1 MKKFI
6 PLVILSVF
14 LTGCG
19 SADLSVTDENNQPE
33 AVTDTP
39 QLVFD
44 GEVIPDDLSGD
55 GFDYD
60 LTSLNANMMYGQVFD
75 MMTNPD
81 KYMGKSF
88 KIKGL
93 FSYYQD
99 PAKKQYF
106 SVYIPDAGAC
116 CGQGIEFVLRGEHS
130 YPDDYP
136 EPAAE
141 ITVTGTFNAYEEYAV
156 TYCQLTDA
164 EIVEI
169 GEKDERYNY
178 NG

>member
-6 PLVILSVF
+6 SLILLTVF

-19 SADLSVTDENNQPE
+19 SADLSITAESDRKEEVTE
-33 AVTDTP
+33 AKKIV
-39 QLVFD
+39 VD
-44 GEVIPDDLSGD
+44 GETVPDDLSND

-60 LTSLNANMMYGQVFD
+60 LTNLSANMMYGQVFD
-75 MMTNPD
+75 MMMNPE
-81 KYMGKSF
+81 KYTGKTF
-88 KIKGL
+88 RIKGL
-93 FSYYQD
+93 FSYYKD
-99 PAKKQYF
+99 PAEKQYF

-116 CGQGIEFVLRGEHS
+116 CGQGIEFVLNGEHK

-136 EPAAE
+136 DPATE
-141 ITVTGTFNAYEEYAV
+141 ITVTGTFNSYEEYAV
-156 TYCQLTDA
+156 TYCQLIDA

-178 NG
+178 KG

>member
-6 PLVILSVF
+6 SLVLLTVF

-19 SADLSVTDENNQPE
+19 STDIAINPENSQQSATESEKIMIDGETVPNDLSN
-33 AVTDTP
+33 
-39 QLVFD
+39 
-44 GEVIPDDLSGD
+44 D

-60 LTSLNANMMYGQVFD
+60 LTDLNANMMYGQVFD
-75 MMTNPD
+75 MVTNPD

-116 CGQGIEFVLRGEHS
+116 CGQGIEFILKGEHK

-136 EPAAE
+136 EAATE
-141 ITVTGTFNAYEEYAV
+141 ITVTGTFNAYEEYAA
-156 TYCQLTDA
+156 TYCQLVDA
-164 EIVEI
+164 EIVET
-169 GEKDERYNY
+169 GKKDERYNY
-178 NG
+178 KG